1 MLKVHQL
8 IVGAIEENTY
18 AIVNEHQEALIV
30 DPGAD
35 GDHIVAWIRQNGWQP
50 TAIILTH
57 AHLDHIGA
65 LDAVRD
71 AFGIEAYMHPNEAEF
86 IINPSLNL
94 SGLWGGPPIIQR
106 PVEHYWQEMGDQTLG
121 NFTFRVAFVPG
132 HSPGHVVYIFEKDGF
147 IIGGDT
153 IFKRGIGRT
162 DLPQG
167 NFLQLMQGI
176 AREIISQPHHY
187 AIFPGH
193 GEATTIADE
202 IANNP
207 YFEVFRNSAKHN
219 LS

>member
-8 IVGAIEENTY
+8 IVGAIQENTY
-18 AIVNEHQEALIV
+18 AIVNDQQQALIV

-35 GDHIVAWIRQNGWQP
+35 SEHIIQWIRQNGWQP
-50 TAIILTH
+50 VAVLLTH
-57 AHLDHIGA
+57 AHFDHIGA

-71 AFGIEAYMHPNEAEF
+71 AFGIQAYIHPNEASF
-86 IINPSLNL
+86 LVTPSLNL
-94 SGLWGGPPIIQR
+94 SSLWGGPATVQQPA
-106 PVEHYWQEMGDQTLG
+106 EHEWQELG
-121 NFTFRVAFVPG
+121 KQAIGQFAFTVAFVPG
-132 HSPGHVVYIFEKDGF
+132 HSPGHVIYIFEDEGF

-153 IFKRGIGRT
+153 IFKGGIGRT

-176 AREIISQPHHY
+176 AKEIMTLPHHY

-202 IANNP
+202 IASNP
-207 YFEVFRNSAKHN
+207 YFEVFRNQAKHN
-219 LS
+219 LD